1 MYILFLNILA
11 CQVSIFPIY
20 FILHIYPIISFF
32 LNKDLPLTG
41 HCWKGEYWLY
51 ELTKVTVIV
60 HKTSHKTLA
69 KTTTIATQWYP
80 AKEIK
85 GCMQKPPQWIIS
97 VQHSSK
103 FLITLAHTNDS
114 GERWERL
121 SQLSVTPG
129 SNFPPNSVYQQTL
142 HKLYTILE
150 NDFIGTE
157 YPISFVSIE
166 QLA

>member
-32 LNKDLPLTG
+32 FNKDLPLTG
-41 HCWKGEYWLY
+41 HCWKGEYWLN

-60 HKTSHKTLA
+60 HKTNQESLA
-69 KTTTIATQWYP
+69 KTTTMATQWYP

-103 FLITLAHTNDS
+103 FLITNDS

-150 NDFIGTE
+150 KDFIGTE